1 MNALQMD
8 LIVDNMMLAN
18 QIDTSATDE
27 LRKHK
32 ICLITDIYKQEQL
45 LAKKKSD
52 FFLLYDYDTEILIE
66 YSKTLSCEIMRNY
79 MKGRN
84 FGITRH

>member
-32 ICLITDIYKQEQL
+32 IFLITDIYKQEQL

-66 YSKTLSCEIMRNY
+66 YSRVLSGQIMRNY
-79 MKGRN
+79 MSTRN
-84 FGITRH
+84 FGIIRH